1 MVVDI
6 FTGLSAPNRTRSH
19 PVNDNSMTG
28 GRLVSDGATV
38 KVDWEIDDVSH
49 VGNVNYSDVIRG
61 D

>member
-1 MVVDI
+1 M
-6 FTGLSAPNRTRSH
+6 
-19 PVNDNSMTG
+19 NDNSMTG

-49 VGNVNYSDVIRG
+49 VGIINYIDVICA